1 MSRVFIILFK
11 IFESLFSK
19 AFITV
24 KFRLICLH
32 LYVKSFN
39 VLLFYY
45 FTIILLAYL
54 VKTLNSYL
62 FFQSANWSIAR
73 LSKWL
78 DQHKSEKER
87 LELLNGALQKYQQT
101 IRSQNQASF
110 HSVYPIMMQILEQG
124 FQYISQPPP

>member
-1 MSRVFIILFK
+1 MS
-11 IFESLFSK
+11 
-19 AFITV
+19 
-24 KFRLICLH
+24 
-32 LYVKSFN
+32 
-39 VLLFYY
+39 
-45 FTIILLAYL
+45 YL
-54 VKTLNSYL
+54 VKTLNYSY